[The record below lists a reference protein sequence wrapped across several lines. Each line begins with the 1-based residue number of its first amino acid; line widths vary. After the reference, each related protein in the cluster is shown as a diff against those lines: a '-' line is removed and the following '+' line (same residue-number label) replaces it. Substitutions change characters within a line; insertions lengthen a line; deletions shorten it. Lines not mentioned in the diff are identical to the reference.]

1 MAVTSHLCAA
11 EKKTRPASRARRR
24 LRFCRSRAVK
34 PGPSPICP
42 KAPATQSGLP
52 TARPS
57 YFSVRPRRKT
67 SRRKSAKRRNSRA
80 RTNQRNPKPP
90 RTPQSQNRRS
100 RKANTNPTYTLSTAR
115 STATTTK
122 AILILNATITF
133 GCSMC
138 LPHPTSSQSPNSSP
152 PESSTKPSLSG
163 AMTARA
169 FTSSPGVSTS
179 HITNCRQPT
188 FTLCHLPEAICK
200 SSPQSPWALV
210 MSLSALMAAASHF
223 TAQLRSQSVPIRNPM
238 FGSWTLRP
246 TPKPEISQPTTT
258 STWATLYPATMPL
271 LVAVTDAH
279 CTGHWTAAGSSTQSR
294 SKGARRSS
302 A

>member
-1 MAVTSHLCAA
+1 
-11 EKKTRPASRARRR
+11 
-24 LRFCRSRAVK
+24 
-34 PGPSPICP
+34 PICP

-67 SRRKSAKRRNSRA
+67 SPRQNGKRRNP
-80 RTNQRNPKPP
+80 RTTANQRNQKPP
-90 RTPQSQNRRS
+90 RTPQSQNRQS
-100 RKANTNPTYTLSTAR
+100 RKANTNPMHTLSTAR

-122 AILILNATITF
+122 AILIPNTTITF
-133 GCSMC
+133 GSSMC
-138 LPHPTSSQSPNSSP
+138 LPHPTSSQSLNSSP

-188 FTLCHLPEAICK
+188 LTLCHLPEAICK

-210 MSLSALMAAASHF
+210 ISLSALMAAASHF
-223 TAQLRSQSVPIRNPM
+223 TAQLRSQFVPIRNPM

-246 TPKPEISQPTTT
+246 TPKPESHRQLRPSPGPFCYRPT
-258 STWATLYPATMPL
+258 WRLLWPL
-271 LVAVTDAH
+271 
-279 CTGHWTAAGSSTQSR
+279 TAAP
-294 SKGARRSS
+294 
-302 A
+302 